1 MNTKK
6 FGLVGIASN
15 VQFGKG
21 GPRIKNNAGVLQ
33 AKNAADNA
41 LVNFQALAPVNDNDV
56 VTKRYLETQAN
67 VIINGQIDG
76 GTPPSPVD
84 GLIYIVTT
92 AGGAFALNEI
102 YRREA
107 GVFVLLPLVDGFVI
121 SVADPLIGGVDEYA
135 MGRYMYDLD
144 TTSWIYIGPAAA
156 VSKIDSNEIVTLAFG
171 SAATLNIGAAL
182 PLGAIAK
189 KVYVNVTQAFDG
201 IDPILDIGD
210 AGDAN
215 RLMDN
220 AEIDLKT
227 VGLYVSDVY
236 NLYGAST
243 QLEAA
248 YVADSSTVGQANI
261 LVEYRLP

>member
-6 FGLVGIASN
+6 FGLIGVGSN
-15 VQFGKG
+15 VQFGKNG
-21 GPRIKNNAGVLQ
+21 SRIKNNAGVLQ
-33 AKNAADNA
+33 AKNAADSA
-41 LVNFQALAPVNDNDV
+41 LVNFQALAPVNDDDV

-76 GTPPSPVD
+76 GTPPSPAD

-107 GVFVLLPLVDGFVI
+107 GVWVLLPLADGFVI
-121 SVADPLIGGVDEYA
+121 SVSDPLTGGVDEYP

-144 TTSWIYIGPAAA
+144 TTSWIFIGPAAA
-156 VSKIDSNEIVTLAFG
+156 ASKIDSNEIVTVLFG

-189 KVYVNVTQAFDG
+189 KVIVSVTQAFDG
-201 IDPILDIGD
+201 TSPTLDIGD

-236 NLYGAST
+236 NLYGAAT
-243 QLEAA
+243 QLQAA
-248 YVADSSTVGQANI
+248 YAADSSTVGQADI